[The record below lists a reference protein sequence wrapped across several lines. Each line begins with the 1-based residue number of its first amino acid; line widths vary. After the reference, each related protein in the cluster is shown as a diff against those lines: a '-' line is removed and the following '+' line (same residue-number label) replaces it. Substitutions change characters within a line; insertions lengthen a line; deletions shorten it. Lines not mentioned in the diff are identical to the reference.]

1 LQIVGHGASMAEID
15 WPRRPLSII
24 HVPPMPLSAPI
35 VFEPI
40 FMERVWGGRRLEAAF
55 GKRLPIHGR
64 IGESWE
70 IVDRAEAQSVVYNE
84 PLRGN
89 TLHDLWT
96 EHRIDVFGDR
106 LPGSPR
112 FPLLFKLLDA
122 QERLSVQVHPPAD
135 VAGALNGE
143 PKTEMWYI
151 MDTYGDGDIF
161 AGLRAG
167 VTRDAFERSLRAGSV
182 QQTVHRLPVRP
193 GDCIFI
199 PSGRI
204 HAIGA
209 GNVIVEVQQNSDT
222 TYRVFDW
229 NRVGLDG
236 KMRQL
241 HIEESLQSIDFS
253 DFEPTLERPRGET
266 LVRCPFFHVEKWEL
280 TQPREAAPAGD
291 FAIFTALAGI
301 VKCAGLEFRPGE
313 FFLVPASLQNRSLE
327 PAGASAAL
335 LRTTIP
341 A

>member
-1 LQIVGHGASMAEID
+1 MS
-15 WPRRPLSII
+15 PL
-24 HVPPMPLSAPI
+24 PAPI

-40 FMERVWGGRRLEAAF
+40 FMDRVWGGRALETGF

-70 IVDRAEAQSVVYNE
+70 IVDRAEAQSVVHND
-84 PLRGN
+84 PLRGKS
-89 TLHDLWT
+89 LHELWT
-96 EHRIDVFGDR
+96 DYHSEVFGDR
-106 LPGSPR
+106 LPACPR

-122 QERLSVQVHPPAD
+122 QERLSVQVHPPAP
-135 VAGALNGE
+135 VAPALNGE
-143 PKTEMWYI
+143 PKTEMWYFL
-151 MDTYGDGDIF
+151 DATPHADIF
-161 AGLRAG
+161 AGLRPG
-167 VTRDAFERSLRAGSV
+167 VTRESFEAALRSGAVESSL
-182 QQTVHRLPVRP
+182 HRLPVRP

>member
-1 LQIVGHGASMAEID
+1 M
-15 WPRRPLSII
+15 RFT
-24 HVPPMPLSAPI
+24 API

-40 FMERVWGGRRLEAAF
+40 FMERVWGGRRLETHF
-55 GKRLPIHGR
+55 GKRLPTHGR

-70 IVDRAEAQSVVYNE
+70 IVDRADAQSVVHND
-84 PLRGN
+84 PLRGK
-89 TLHDLWT
+89 TLHELWT
-96 EHRIDVFGDR
+96 DYRADVFGER
-106 LPGSPR
+106 LPASPG

-122 QERLSVQVHPPAD
+122 QERLSVQVHPPTS
-135 VAGALNGE
+135 VAASLKGE

-151 MDTYGDGDIF
+151 LENYGDGDIF

-167 VTRDAFERSLRAGSV
+167 VTREAFESALRAGSV
-182 QQTVHRLPVRP
+182 QETIHRVPVSA

-209 GNVIVEVQQNSDT
+209 GNVIVEIQQSSDT

-241 HIEESLQSIDFS
+241 HIDESLKSIDFT
-253 DFEPTLERPRGET
+253 DCEPALQAPQGET
-266 LVRCPFFHVEKWEL
+266 LVDCPYFHVEKWNL
-280 TQPREAAPAGD
+280 AQPRQSVPPGES
-291 FAIFTALAGI
+291 AIFTVLTGSVKSAGM
-301 VKCAGLEFRPGE
+301 EFHPGE
-313 FFLVPASLQNRSLE
+313 FFLIPATLEDRALVPG
-327 PAGASAAL
+327 AGAAAV
-335 LRTTIP
+335 LRTTI

>member
-1 LQIVGHGASMAEID
+1 M
-15 WPRRPLSII
+15 R
-24 HVPPMPLSAPI
+24 LSAPI

-40 FMERVWGGRRLEAAF
+40 FMDRVWGGRRLETHF
-55 GKRLPIHGR
+55 GKRLPTHGR

-70 IVDRAEAQSVVYNE
+70 LVDRPEAQSVVHDG
-84 PLRGN
+84 PLRGK
-89 TLHDLWT
+89 TLHELWT
-96 EHRIDVFGDR
+96 SYRPQVFGDD
-106 LPGSPR
+106 PPPAPR

-122 QERLSVQVHPPAD
+122 QERLSVQVHPPAA
-135 VAGALNGE
+135 VAPGLHGE

-151 MDTYGDGDIF
+151 LDNYGDGDIF
-161 AGLRAG
+161 AGLRSG
-167 VTRDAFERSLRAGSV
+167 VTRESFEQSLRSGSV
-182 QQTVHRLPVRP
+182 KDTVHRVPVRP

-241 HIEESLQSIDFS
+241 HVDESLKSIDFDDS
-253 DFEPTLERPRGET
+253 EPLLQPANGET
-266 LVRCPFFHVEKWEL
+266 LVDCTHFHVEKWNL
-280 TQPREAAPAGD
+280 NGPRDAMPLGE
-291 FAIFTALAGI
+291 FAIFTVLTGAVKAG
-301 VKCAGLEFRPGE
+301 GLEFQPGD
-313 FFLVPASLQNRSLE
+313 FFLMPAAIDDRAVKPAS
-327 PAGASAAL
+327 GVASV

-341 A
+341 

>member
-1 LQIVGHGASMAEID
+1 MRF
-15 WPRRPLSII
+15 P
-24 HVPPMPLSAPI
+24 API

-40 FMERVWGGRRLEAAF
+40 FMDRLWGGRFLETHF
-55 GKRLPIHGR
+55 GKRLPTHGR

-70 IVDRAEAQSVVYNE
+70 VVDRAEAQSVVHNE
-84 PLRGN
+84 PLRGK
-89 TLHDLWT
+89 TLHELWT
-96 EHRIDVFGDR
+96 RHRPEVFGDS
-106 LPGSPR
+106 LPESPR

-122 QERLSVQVHPPAD
+122 RERLSVQVHPPAA
-135 VAGALNGE
+135 VAPSLNGE
-143 PKTEMWYI
+143 PKTEMWYVL
-151 MDTYGDGDIF
+151 DNYGDGDIF

-167 VTRDAFERSLRAGSV
+167 VTREGFESALRTGSV
-182 QQTVHRLPVRP
+182 QQTVHRLPVKP

-241 HIEESLQSIDFS
+241 HIDESLKSIDFT
-253 DFEPTLERPRGET
+253 DFEPALQVPKGET
-266 LVRCPFFHVEKWEL
+266 LVDCPFFHVEKWDLE
-280 TQPREAAPAGD
+280 QPRESAPAGEW
-291 FAIFTALAGI
+291 AIFTVLAGG
-301 VKCAGLEFRPGE
+301 VKSAGLEFQPGE
-313 FFLVPASLQNRSLE
+313 FFLVPASLEDRGLQ
-327 PAGASAAL
+327 PIAGAASV
-335 LRTTIP
+335 LRTTIRRKG